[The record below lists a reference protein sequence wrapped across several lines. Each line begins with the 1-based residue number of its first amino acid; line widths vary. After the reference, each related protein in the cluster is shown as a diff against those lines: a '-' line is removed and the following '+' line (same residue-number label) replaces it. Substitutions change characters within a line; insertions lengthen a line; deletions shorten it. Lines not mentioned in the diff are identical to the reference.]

1 MPQCIMGHQQVISRH
16 SLGYIQAHSYLIKR
30 PTQHDISGHSSHL
43 LQILHI
49 QMTAAYR
56 SVFGAKLAA
65 VLLFM
70 PHTIKID

>member
-1 MPQCIMGHQQVISRH
+1 MGHQQVISRH

-30 PTQHDISGHSSHL
+30 PTQHNLSGHSSHL

-49 QMTAAYR
+49 QLTAAYR
-56 SVFGAKLAA
+56 SVFVAKLAA